1 MAATFQSAEFAS
13 AAALAL
19 FVRNNSAI
27 TGSAGWVIVPQSSGT
42 FQAFG
47 TIDLATVVL
56 TGLTLGAQ
64 GYKITGT

>member
-1 MAATFQSAEFAS
+1 MAVSFQSAEFAS
-13 AAALAL
+13 AAALSL

-27 TGSAGWVIVPQSSGT
+27 TASAGWAIVPLSSGT
-42 FQAFG
+42 YQVFG
-47 TIDLATVVL
+47 TLDPATANI